1 MFYLHSR
8 QQCIEVAADFKQ
20 AQVVLLHR
28 QHARQ
33 KRGQGVYFAGIY
45 PFMWQAAVPSC
56 SCHTGARTLAA
67 HKAVEALCEREGCSF
82 AALAAHSPAL
92 GINLARLH
100 DHVEV
105 IREVMPAKAALF
117 V

>member
-1 MFYLHSR
+1 MGMECVCSSPT
-8 QQCIEVAADFKQ
+8 
-20 AQVVLLHR
+20 LHR
-28 QHARQ
+28 
-33 KRGQGVYFAGIY
+33 
-45 PFMWQAAVPSC
+45 AAIVKPSC

-67 HKAVEALCEREGCSF
+67 HKTVDALCKREDCSF

-92 GINLARLH
+92 GIDLDRLH

-105 IREVMPAKAALF
+105 IREVMPAKAALS